1 MMTSL
6 CGTPEQHALF
16 SSLLGPVR
24 WQVLEFAFSHHL
36 FDHFEQHNS
45 VDVVAQQ
52 HHWDPERLE
61 LLLNALVA
69 MALMSKSDYGYKLN
83 APYCP
88 YLLSHSAQY
97 LGDTLTHLA
106 RVKSISPAGIHD
118 SLQLPHQ
125 SATEL
130 NMRNTQF
137 WQQAT
142 TGLQAFHRSVRNPI
156 LLPVLGTLQGWDTGL
171 TILDFGAGSLQ
182 LAQDILNCSPQ
193 CEITIFDLP
202 PCCEHLSQQLL
213 AENKPASAIHFLPGD
228 MNEAHFGG
236 PYQLIIA
243 AMSLYF
249 AKDLN
254 QCINQIWQAL
264 EPGGTFISFHE
275 SLNTAR
281 TQPAFHILGRLPA
294 ELVNGPLSLEA
305 GQVEAALEANTP
317 ANLRSLPLQTPFG
330 EMTLIIAEK
339 SINT

>member
-24 WQVLEFAFSHHL
+24 WQVLEFAFSHRL
-36 FDHFEQHNS
+36 FDHFEQSNS
-45 VDVVAQQ
+45 VEIVAQQ
-52 HHWDPERLE
+52 RHWDPERLE

-69 MALMSKSDYGYKLN
+69 MELVSKSACGYRLN
-83 APYCP
+83 TQYRP

-106 RVKSISPAGIHD
+106 RVKSISPATIND
-118 SLQLPHQ
+118 LLQLPHQ

-142 TGLQAFHRSVRNPI
+142 TGLQAFQRSVRNPI
-156 LLPVLGTLQGWDTGL
+156 LLPVLSTLQGWDTGL
-171 TILDFGAGSLQ
+171 TILDFGAGSIQ
-182 LAQDILNCSPQ
+182 LAEDILNCSPQ

-202 PCCEHLSQQLL
+202 PCCELLQQQVLPESKL
-213 AENKPASAIHFLPGD
+213 ASAIRFLPGD
-228 MNEAHFGG
+228 MNEANFGVG
-236 PYQLIIA
+236 YQLIIA

-249 AKDLN
+249 ANDLN
-254 QCINQIWQAL
+254 QCINQLWQAL

-294 ELVNGPLSLEA
+294 ELANGPLSLEA

-339 SINT
+339 SINA